1 VTSPGVAPWGI
12 SRVVDGPALYTGPPM
27 AAPVTPPTVREQLEA
42 ELARLDEQLAQLG
55 HGGNDLEF
63 DEGFADTGQVT
74 AERGEVEALAGTLLE
89 TRADVERA
97 LQKIDQGSY
106 GVCERCTKPIAEA
119 RLQANPTARL
129 CITCAS
135 RRR

>member
-1 VTSPGVAPWGI
+1 
-12 SRVVDGPALYTGPPM
+12 M
-27 AAPVTPPTVREQLEA
+27 AAPVTPPTVREQLQA
-42 ELARLDEQLAQLG
+42 ERVRLDEQLAALG
-55 HGGNDLEF
+55 YGGSDLEF
-63 DEGFADTGQVT
+63 DENFADTGQVT

-97 LQKIDQGSY
+97 LQKVEEGSY
-106 GVCERCTKPIAEA
+106 GVCEKCSSRIAPA
-119 RLQANPTARL
+119 RLEANPLARQ

>member
-1 VTSPGVAPWGI
+1 
-12 SRVVDGPALYTGPPM
+12 M
-27 AAPVTPPTVREQLEA
+27 AAPVTPPTVRAQLEA
-42 ELARLDEQLAQLG
+42 ELARLDDQLAALG
-55 HGGNDLEF
+55 HGGNDLAF

-97 LQKIDQGSY
+97 LQKIEQGSY
-106 GVCERCTKPIAEA
+106 GVCERCAKPIAEA
-119 RLQANPTARL
+119 RLEANPTARL

-135 RRR
+135 KRR

>member
-1 VTSPGVAPWGI
+1 
-12 SRVVDGPALYTGPPM
+12 M
-27 AAPVTPPTVREQLEA
+27 AAPVTPPTVRTQLEA
-42 ELARLDEQLAQLG
+42 ELSRLDEQLAALG
-55 HGGNDLEF
+55 HGGPGSDLEF
-63 DEGFADTGQVT
+63 DENFADTGQVT

-106 GVCERCTKPIAEA
+106 GVCERCSKPIAEA
-119 RLQANPTARL
+119 RLEANPTARL

-135 RRR
+135 KRR

>member
-1 VTSPGVAPWGI
+1 
-12 SRVVDGPALYTGPPM
+12 M
-27 AAPVTPPTVREQLEA
+27 AAPVTPPTVRAQLEA
-42 ELARLDEQLAQLG
+42 ELARLDDQLAALG

-97 LQKIDQGSY
+97 LQKIEQGSY
-106 GVCERCTKPIAEA
+106 GVCERCAKPIAEA
-119 RLQANPTARL
+119 RLEANPTARL

-135 RRR
+135 KRR

>member
-1 VTSPGVAPWGI
+1 
-12 SRVVDGPALYTGPPM
+12 M

-42 ELARLDEQLAQLG
+42 ELARLDHQLAALG
-55 HGGNDLEF
+55 HGGTDLDF

-106 GVCERCTKPIAEA
+106 GVCERCSKAIAEA

-135 RRR
+135 KRR

>member
-1 VTSPGVAPWGI
+1 
-12 SRVVDGPALYTGPPM
+12 M
-27 AAPVTPPTVREQLEA
+27 ATAPVTPTAVRAQLEA
-42 ELARLDEQLAQLG
+42 ELARLDEQLAALG
-55 HGGNDLEF
+55 YGGRDLEF

-97 LQKIDQGSY
+97 LQKIEQGAY
-106 GVCERCTKPIAEA
+106 GVCERCSNPIAEA
-119 RLQANPTARL
+119 RLEANPTARL

-135 RRR
+135 KRR